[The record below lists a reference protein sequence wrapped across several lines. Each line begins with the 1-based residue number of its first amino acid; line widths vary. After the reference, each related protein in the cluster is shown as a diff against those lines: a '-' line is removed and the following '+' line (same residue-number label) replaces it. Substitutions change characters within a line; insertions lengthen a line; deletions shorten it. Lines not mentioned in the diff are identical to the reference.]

1 MSYATIKAL
10 HLIFVISWFAALF
23 YMIRLFIYHTETKTK
38 EEPAKS
44 ILADQYKLMQRRL
57 WYIIGTPAMILTIL
71 FGTLMVI
78 QNPILIKTGWFHIKL
93 GFIIV
98 LLIYHFVSHKIFSD
112 LQKDKIKWSSTGLRI
127 WNEVATLL
135 MVIIVFVVVLKSSMD
150 WIYGVIGFFGVALLL
165 MAGIKIYKALRNKQ

>member
-10 HLIFVISWFAALF
+10 HLIFVISWFAGLF

-38 EEPAKS
+38 EEPAKT
-44 ILADQYKLMQRRL
+44 ILTDQYKLMQRRL
-57 WYIIGTPAMILTIL
+57 WYIITTPAMILTIV
-71 FGTLMVI
+71 FGTWMIIENSTL
-78 QNPILIKTGWFHIKL
+78 LKARWFHIKL

-98 LLIYHFVSHKIFSD
+98 LLIYHFISHKIFLD

-135 MVIIVFVVVLKSSMD
+135 MVTIVFIVVLKSSMD

-165 MAGIKIYKALRNKQ
+165 MAGIKIYKALRNR